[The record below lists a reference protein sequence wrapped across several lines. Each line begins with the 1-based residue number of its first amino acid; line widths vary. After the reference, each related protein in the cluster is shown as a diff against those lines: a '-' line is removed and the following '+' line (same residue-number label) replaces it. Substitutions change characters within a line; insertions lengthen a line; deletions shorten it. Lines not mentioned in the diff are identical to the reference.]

1 MKTCTRCFVEK
12 SLEHFHNQKAQ
23 KDGKQPHCRAC
34 QSIAAAKYRAENKE
48 KIAAAKKAYA
58 EANKEKIAEKGKA
71 YREANADI
79 CRARTKAYIDANKD
93 RRKAYRQANAED
105 IAKRDKAYRE
115 KHKDRIRARH
125 AAHKRKIKD
134 KTNEYQKRRYAEEPL
149 YRLGRTYRT
158 RILDAM
164 RRGKYTKRSKTS
176 ALLGCDLETFKAHLE
191 SLFQPGMTWENRG
204 KYGWHVD
211 HVIPLAT
218 AKTQEDIERLCH
230 YTNTQPLWA
239 EDNHS
244 KGCKIL

>member
-1 MKTCTRCFVEK
+1 MKTCTRCLVEK
-12 SLEHFHNQKAQ
+12 PLEHFHNQKAQ

-34 QSIAAAKYRAENKE
+34 QAIAAAKYRAANRE
-48 KIAAAKKAYA
+48 KIAEAKKVYA
-58 EANKEKIAEKGKA
+58 QANKEKIAEKGRA
-71 YREANADI
+71 YRRANSEK
-79 CRARTKAYIDANKD
+79 CRARTKAYMDANKD
-93 RRKAYRQANAED
+93 RRKAYRQANAEQ
-105 IAKRDKAYRE
+105 IAKREKAYRE
-115 KHKDRIRARH
+115 KNKDRISARH
-125 AAHKRKIKD
+125 AAHRRKIRHKI
-134 KTNEYQKRRYAEEPL
+134 NEYQNRRYNQDPL
-149 YRLGRTYRT
+149 FRLRVTYRT

-164 RRGKYTKRSKTS
+164 RRGGYTKRSKTS
-176 ALLGCDLETFKAHLE
+176 SLLGCDLATFKSHLE

-204 KYGWHVD
+204 RYGWHVD